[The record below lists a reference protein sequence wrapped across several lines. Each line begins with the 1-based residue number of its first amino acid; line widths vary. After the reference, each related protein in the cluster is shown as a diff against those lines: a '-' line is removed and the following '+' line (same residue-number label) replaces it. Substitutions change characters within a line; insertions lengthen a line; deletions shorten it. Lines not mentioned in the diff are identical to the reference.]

1 MADVVY
7 TSFAHCREDD
17 IEMKP
22 CLAYNANRPQS
33 IIDTTVTSTAAGYY
47 MTVVSSDH
55 GSEARHCT
63 STTQLILQEDIEA
76 PSEAEKKLQDP
87 VEYSTVSKPDVQKCS
102 PTFKSTGE
110 AVYAEVEK

>member
-1 MADVVY
+1 MY
-7 TSFAHCREDD
+7 TCFVHCREND

-22 CLAYNANRPQS
+22 CPAYNANRPQS

-63 STTQLILQEDIEA
+63 STTQLLLQENIKA
-76 PSEAEKKLQDP
+76 STEAETMLP
-87 VEYSTVSKPDVQKCS
+87 NSVEYSTVSTPDFRKRSATVE
-102 PTFKSTGE
+102 STGE
-110 AVYAEVEK
+110 AVYVEVGK